1 MLGQKKLLQWMTP
14 IAVSC
19 TGLQYSCEYVGEIII
34 LVNSVK

>member
-14 IAVSC
+14 VAVSC
-19 TGLQYSCEYVGEIII
+19 IGLQYSHEYVGKFII